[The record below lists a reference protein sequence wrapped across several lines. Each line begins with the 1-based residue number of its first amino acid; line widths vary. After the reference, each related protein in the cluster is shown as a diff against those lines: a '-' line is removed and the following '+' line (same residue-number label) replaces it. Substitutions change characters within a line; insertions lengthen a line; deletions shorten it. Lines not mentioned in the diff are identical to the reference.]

1 MGDFYGFYCL
11 LNPDDRLWRSMC
23 FTKNFTKLKE
33 LFSIISGLIPVIP
46 HQSSVSSCPKRPHRT
61 GIIRH
66 LPSPVRLEYY

>member
-1 MGDFYGFYCL
+1 M
-11 LNPDDRLWRSMC
+11 R

-46 HQSSVSSCPKRPHRT
+46 PPVSSWPKRPHRT

-66 LPSPVRLEYY
+66 LLSPVRLEYY